1 MEDNMS
7 YSYGWPLPSGKVI
20 TVEHGS
26 IGSFIK
32 LDGETWDLRTNIP
45 DSVWNK
51 LSEDDRSEVVS
62 TIDDARFEYYSIN
75 Q

>member
-1 MEDNMS
+1 M
-7 YSYGWPLPSGKVI
+7 YSYGWPLSDSGLVV
-20 TVEHGS
+20 TVEHTS
-26 IGSFIK
+26 SCTFIT
-32 LDGETWDLRTNIP
+32 LDGNTWTLQENIP

-51 LSEDDRSEVVS
+51 LSESDKSELAS